1 MIRVLLS
8 FLVLFF
14 YSSLS
19 HTKEIFDLDYNNLVV
34 GSVKYIKSEQGE
46 SIPGL
51 TIRYDTGYHE
61 LLSANPNNKKWFPK
75 ENTTFK
81 IPSMYILPQKSYKG
95 LILNLS
101 EMRLYYYMSPE
112 DLYEVTRVVTF
123 PVSIGRNDWKT
134 PLGETTIIHKV
145 ENPIWYP
152 PQSIIDEH
160 KARGDD
166 LPKIV
171 PPGSKNPLGK
181 FALDLELPGYLL
193 HGTNRPQGIGMM
205 VTHGCIRLR
214 DNAIK
219 TLFYN
224 AKIGTRVKI
233 INEPIKVGTL
243 LDELYIEV
251 HDFEEN
257 YKDIALEE
265 VNINSD
271 INLLKPLITFLNNNP
286 NYKVN
291 WEIVF
296 KSIKS
301 SHGIPVIVGK
311 KSL

>member
-1 MIRVLLS
+1 MTK
-8 FLVLFF
+8 VLFF
-14 YSSLS
+14 LNILFLYSSLLYS
-19 HTKEIFDLDYNNLVV
+19 KEIFDLDHNDLVV
-34 GSVKYIKSEQGE
+34 GDIRYIKSEQGE

-75 ENTTFK
+75 ENTTFR
-81 IPSMYILPQKSYKG
+81 IPSTYILPQKSYKG

-101 EMRLYYYMSPE
+101 EMRLYYYMNAD

-134 PLGETTIIHKV
+134 PLGETKIIHKV
-145 ENPIWYP
+145 KNPIWYP

-214 DNAIK
+214 DNAIE

-224 AKIGTRVKI
+224 ADIGTRVKI

-243 LDELYIEV
+243 SDDLYIEV
-251 HDFEEN
+251 HDFEGE
-257 YKDIALEE
+257 YKEIGIEE
-265 VNINSD
+265 VNVNSD
-271 INLLKPLITFLNNNP
+271 ISILKPLISFLNNNK
-286 NYKVN
+286 NYKVD
-291 WEIVF
+291 WEVVF
-296 KSIKS
+296 KSIKN
-301 SHGIPVIVGK
+301 SHGIPIIIGR